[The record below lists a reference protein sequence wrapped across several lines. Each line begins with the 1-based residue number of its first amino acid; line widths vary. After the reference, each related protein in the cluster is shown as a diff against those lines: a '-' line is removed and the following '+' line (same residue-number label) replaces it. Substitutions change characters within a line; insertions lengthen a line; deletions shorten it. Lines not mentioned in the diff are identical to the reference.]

1 MIRGLYTGASGMVA
15 QQHRLDAISNNLAN
29 VDLNGYKRDVS
40 IHKAFPELLIRRMSD
55 NGVLRFPVGSI
66 DAAPVVG
73 KLGTGVEQNEVFTH
87 FGQGSLK
94 ETGNPF
100 DLALDGDGFF
110 VVGTATGDR
119 YTRNGSFLIND
130 ESILV
135 TKEGLPV
142 LGENG
147 PIQIKKNNFV
157 IDQQGNVYV
166 NAALDGEGRLVA
178 LEENEWE
185 AIELIDRLQVVEFR
199 RPRYL
204 AKQGDSMWADTVE
217 SGRARPQ
224 TGPGSNGL
232 PTQVRQGFVEGS
244 NVNAVREMV
253 EMIEVQR
260 AYETNSRLIQT
271 QDDLLGRL
279 INEARG

>member
-1 MIRGLYTGASGMVA
+1 M
-15 QQHRLDAISNNLAN
+15 
-29 VDLNGYKRDVS
+29 
-40 IHKAFPELLIRRMSD
+40 
-55 NGVLRFPVGSI
+55 
-66 DAAPVVG
+66 
-73 KLGTGVEQNEVFTH
+73 
-87 FGQGSLK
+87 
-94 ETGNPF
+94 
-100 DLALDGDGFF
+100 
-110 VVGTATGDR
+110 
-119 YTRNGSFLIND
+119 
-130 ESILV
+130 
-135 TKEGLPV
+135 

-185 AIELIDRLQVVEFR
+185 AVELVDRLRVVDFR

-204 AKQGDSMWADTVE
+204 AKQGDSMWAETAE
-217 SGRARPQ
+217 SGRARAQ
-224 TGPGSNGL
+224 TGPGPNGL

>member
-55 NGVLRFPVGSI
+55 NGVLRFPLGSI
-66 DAAPVVG
+66 DAAPIVG

-94 ETGNPF
+94 ETANPF
-100 DLALDGDGFF
+100 DLALDGEGFF
-110 VVGTATGDR
+110 VIDSATGER
-119 YTRNGSFLIND
+119 FTRNGAFLIND

-185 AIELIDRLQVVEFR
+185 AVELVDRLRVVDFR

-204 AKQGDSMWADTVE
+204 AKQGDSMWAETAE
-217 SGRARPQ
+217 SGRARAQ
-224 TGPGSNGL
+224 TGPGPNGL